1 VGEYTGATADRS
13 AVAAA
18 RPVEKWLKR
27 LGLLPWAAPALLFML
42 CFAFYPLGYSL
53 YISFFNYSLTDPTQA
68 QKFTGLANYLKAF
81 ADPAFRIAAL
91 NSVLFVTL
99 AVGIQTVLGL
109 AIAVLL
115 NRDRPG
121 APLVR
126 TLLLAPLTLT
136 PIVVA
141 LVWRALYNA
150 DYRVVSYYLKEL
162 GVHIGRGPIG
172 EPSTALLALVIV
184 DVWQWTPLVALM
196 LLAGLRSQSADLF
209 EAAQIDGASGWQQ
222 FWCVALPLL
231 RPILIVALL
240 IRTMDVFKLFD
251 SVFVVT
257 GGGPGYATEVM
268 NHYIFKTGLTFF
280 DMGYAAAMSNLLL
293 VLIGLFTAAYFRAI
307 GQLGVTQ

>member
-1 VGEYTGATADRS
+1 M
-13 AVAAA
+13 A
-18 RPVEKWLKR
+18 RLIRR

-42 CFAFYPLGYSL
+42 FFALYPIAYSVH
-53 YISFFNYSLTDPTQA
+53 ISFFRYNLTDPTQA
-68 QKFTGLANYLKAF
+68 KVFVGLANYLQAF
-81 ADPAFRIAAL
+81 SDHTFRVAAL
-91 NSVLFVTL
+91 NSVLFVVL

-109 AIAVLL
+109 AIAVML

-121 APLVR
+121 TALIR
-126 TLLLAPLTLT
+126 TMLLAPLTLT

-150 DYRVVSYYLKEL
+150 DYGVVSYYLKQL
-162 GVHIGRGPIG
+162 GLNVGRGPVG
-172 EPSTALLALVIV
+172 EPSTALFALVVV

-209 EAAQIDGASGWQQ
+209 EAAQMDGASGWQQ
-222 FWCVALPLL
+222 FWHVALPLL

-251 SVFVVT
+251 SVFAVT
-257 GGGPGYATEVM
+257 GGGPGYSTEVM

-307 GQLGVTQ
+307 GQLGTAR

>member
-1 VGEYTGATADRS
+1 
-13 AVAAA
+13 
-18 RPVEKWLKR
+18 
-27 LGLLPWAAPALLFML
+27 ML
-42 CFAFYPLGYSL
+42 CFAFYPLAYSL
-53 YISFFNYSLTDPTQA
+53 YISFFKYSLTDPAQTQT
-68 QKFTGLANYLKAF
+68 FLGLANYLKAF
-81 ADPAFRIAAL
+81 ADPVFRVAAR
-91 NSVLFVTL
+91 NSVLFVAL

-109 AIAVLL
+109 AVAVLL

-121 APLVR
+121 IPMVR

-150 DYRVVSYYLKEL
+150 DFGVISYYLKAL
-162 GVHIGRGPIG
+162 GVHVGRGPIG
-172 EPSTALLALVIV
+172 EPSTALAALVIV

-209 EAAQIDGASGWQQ
+209 EAAQIDGASPWQQ
-222 FWCVALPLL
+222 FWHVALPLL
-231 RPILIVALL
+231 RPILTVALL

-251 SVFVVT
+251 SVFIIT

-280 DMGYAAAMSNLLL
+280 DMGYAGAMSTLLL
-293 VLIGLFTAAYFRAI
+293 VLIGLFTAAYFRAV
-307 GQLGVTQ
+307 GHLGVT